1 MGMLNKLADLQ
12 RTFVAPPRL
21 AMSRPRPV
29 QLTAGGRALVIV
41 AALLFVGSVGGGLML
56 LREAREQAGAQQALV
71 ERGVVTTGEVT
82 RLWPRGDDFRRVRYH
97 FIVDGRAYESTERVS
112 TARRRALQVG
122 SAINVRYVPGE
133 PQQNDLGGTTD
144 PSLPIWLPFVVSM
157 AAASMGLLC
166 LFAIQKQRRLLT
178 DGRAAPAIV
187 RSLHRHHTGHGGT
200 HRSLT
205 YEFPLLNGAVAT
217 GRSHTSN
224 KPPAVGSVIC
234 VIYDPDRPAR
244 SMAYPFSLV
253 QPAQ

>member
-1 MGMLNKLADLQ
+1 
-12 RTFVAPPRL
+12 
-21 AMSRPRPV
+21 
-29 QLTAGGRALVIV
+29 LVIV

-56 LREAREQAGAQQALV
+56 FREARAQAGADRALADH
-71 ERGVVTTGEVT
+71 GVVTTGEVT

-97 FIVDGRAYESTERVS
+97 FIVDGHAYESTERVS
-112 TARRRALQVG
+112 TARRRALQIG

-253 QPAQ
+253 QPVQ